1 MEPQGIDLILP
12 ASYDVVWSVVAV
24 AMLVLFIVA
33 FIKWA
38 KTDFGPGK
46 SGLGWLVVMVI
57 FPIIGSI
64 AFLIQARSMP
74 QRVKAPVAN

>member
-12 ASYDVVWSVVAV
+12 ASYDIVWSIIALT
-24 AMLVLFIVA
+24 MLALFIVA

-46 SGLGWLVVMVI
+46 SGLGWLVMMVI
-57 FPIIGSI
+57 FPIIGAI
-64 AFLIQARSMP
+64 AFLIQARHLPARQKTP
-74 QRVKAPVAN
+74 QPE